1 MEWGRG
7 AYQHDCKII
16 KDTKYMY
23 CISKQGLNTE
33 SPHNNRIAYALPNS
47 VDPVEMPHNA
57 AFQLGLHFLPKNTLG
72 VISI

>member
-1 MEWGRG
+1 
-7 AYQHDCKII
+7 
-16 KDTKYMY
+16 MY